1 MHHCTRL
8 SLLVAVFA
16 LLGAGRVVA
25 QEKTAAPAAVTPAA
39 IAKGDSIFHKDGL
52 VLRLPRHQRRGRRW
66 GPI

>member
-25 QEKTAAPAAVTPAA
+25 QEKTAAPA
-39 IAKGDSIFHKDGL
+39 G
-52 VLRLPRHQRRGRRW
+52 
-66 GPI
+66 